1 MKKYKIYMMITGLV
15 GLGACSESI
24 LDTELLTDKVVENY
38 YATPAEDF
46 EALVGC
52 YDGLQL
58 IWTDMAIPCVG
69 EVMSDNCFGAT
80 GNGDGRG
87 YQALDRFDKSQSPAD
102 VNLFGGLWKNYYK
115 AIYRCNSLIQN
126 IDKANWKGNE
136 SLKPIYLAE
145 ARYIR
150 AFCYF
155 DLARLF
161 GAVPLILN
169 TADATQNLPRTN
181 VEEIYKAVAED
192 LKYASE
198 NGMNK
203 SFSAMADEE
212 KGRANRWAAKA
223 LLARVYL
230 FYTGYYGKDDLVG
243 VVTKAQALAGLEDVI
258 TNSGYSLVGMTDN
271 DTKVDPKADYF
282 DLWPAA
288 ATYKASINNIS
299 IAKNSYVGENNRETV
314 FAVKYTFTSNYN
326 GNTDGNHWMVMNG
339 VRGQAFGKKGYGDG
353 WGANTVL
360 PDLYKAF
367 PAGDKRKAASIIAIE
382 DEKLSF
388 SNQKDQR
395 EYTGFYLKKY
405 TPTCDSAGNSI
416 AVNYGG
422 VNFMIGQ
429 FQDYVS
435 IRYAD
440 VLLMAVE
447 LGSANAPTYWS
458 SVLTRAGLDPANYP
472 INKENI
478 FKQRRFEFVG
488 EGIRYWDMLRYD
500 SNLDY
505 AANAVTITTTVKS
518 GNVDDVVVI
527 DGAKLKAT
535 KGLQQLPSNEI
546 TLSGGVLTQNP
557 GWE

>member
-1 MKKYKIYMMITGLV
+1 MKKYKIYLMITGLV
-15 GLGACSESI
+15 GLGACSESV
-24 LDTELLTDKVVENY
+24 LDTDLLTKKVVENF

-58 IWTDMAIPCVG
+58 IGTDMAIPCVG
-69 EVMSDNCFGAT
+69 EVMSDNCFGGT

-102 VNLFGGLWKNYYK
+102 VNMFGNLWKNYYK
-115 AIYRCNSLIQN
+115 TINRCNSLINN
-126 IDKANWKGNE
+126 IDIANWKGNE

-145 ARYIR
+145 ARFIR
-150 AFCYF
+150 AYCYF

-161 GAVPLILN
+161 GTVPLILN
-169 TADATQNLPRTN
+169 TADASQNLPRADADA
-181 VEEIYKAVAED
+181 IYKAIGED

-203 SFSAMADEE
+203 SFTGMADEE

-230 FYTGYYGKDDLVG
+230 FYTGYYGKADLAG
-243 VVTKAQALAGLEDVI
+243 VVSKAQVLAGLEDVI
-258 TNSGYSLVGMTDN
+258 DNSGYSLVGMTGKDA
-271 DTKVDPKADYF
+271 TVDPTSDYF

-288 ATYKASINNIS
+288 ATYKAASKNIPIS
-299 IAKNSYVGENNRETV
+299 RNSYVGENNRETV
-314 FAVKYTFTSNYN
+314 FAIKYTFTSNYN
-326 GNTDGNHWMVMNG
+326 GNTDGNHWVVMNG

-367 PAGDKRKAASIIAIE
+367 PAGDKRKEASIIALDE
-382 DEKLSF
+382 EKLGF
-388 SNQKDQR
+388 TNQKDQR
-395 EYTGFYLKKY
+395 EYTGYTLKKY

-416 AVNYGG
+416 AVKLGG

-429 FQDYVS
+429 YQDYVS

-447 LGSANAPTYWS
+447 LGSADASTYWA
-458 SVLTRAGLDPANYP
+458 SVLTRAGLDPANFP
-472 INKENI
+472 ITKENI

-500 SNLDY
+500 AGLDY
-505 AANAVTITTTVKS
+505 AANAVSITTTLKS
-518 GNVDDVVVI
+518 GNVDDNVVI

-535 KGLQQLPSNEI
+535 KGLQQIPSNEI